1 MSAAEQQLEG
11 WPLPA
16 TLVDRTLSIR
26 KCVAAFRRAAS
37 CSWDV
42 VDPGM
47 VLLDSALSRMGT
59 KIAKSRHPWEGR
71 GLKRVELEA
80 SKPGVKESMKL
91 QARFPGSIFR
101 RYTRS

>member
-37 CSWDV
+37 CSWDD

-47 VLLDSALSRMGT
+47 VLLSMGT
-59 KIAKSRHPWEGR
+59 EIAKSRHPREGR
-71 GLKRVELEA
+71 DLKRVEFEA
-80 SKPGVKESMKL
+80 SKPRAKESMKL
-91 QARFPGSIFR
+91 KEGPGAGIRPQLGVGHAR
-101 RYTRS
+101 

>member
-37 CSWDV
+37 CSWDD

-47 VLLDSALSRMGT
+47 VLLSMGT
-59 KIAKSRHPWEGR
+59 EIAKSGHPREGR
-71 GLKRVELEA
+71 GLKRVEFEA
-80 SKPGVKESMKL
+80 SKPRAKESMKL
-91 QARFPGSIFR
+91 KEGPGAGIRPQFGVGHAR
-101 RYTRS
+101 